1 MLARIQGSKDL
12 LNILVNLILDK
23 LFLILKTQDVSE
35 IEETIRDKK
44 ENSNL
49 KNSMHRTRRM
59 SSADLSEE
67 QMGQKQINSTK
78 DASSSFY
85 MAKQNI
91 SKNDMNIESK
101 YAQIIEMWNSV
112 KFYTSFS
119 IEKGIQNLPI
129 VNLLSLI
136 LQSFPFSYLKYTQM
150 KMSLQGS
157 QTDGAINNYE
167 LLQEE
172 INKVTGL
179 KKEVMEIID
188 IVWSKFNL

>member
-1 MLARIQGSKDL
+1 M
-12 LNILVNLILDK
+12 
-23 LFLILKTQDVSE
+23 
-35 IEETIRDKK
+35 
-44 ENSNL
+44 
-49 KNSMHRTRRM
+49 
-59 SSADLSEE
+59 
-67 QMGQKQINSTK
+67 
-78 DASSSFY
+78 
-85 MAKQNI
+85 
-91 SKNDMNIESK
+91 
-101 YAQIIEMWNSV
+101 
-112 KFYTSFS
+112 
-119 IEKGIQNLPI
+119 PI

-157 QTDGAINNYE
+157 QRDGAIDNYE

>member
-1 MLARIQGSKDL
+1 
-12 LNILVNLILDK
+12 
-23 LFLILKTQDVSE
+23 
-35 IEETIRDKK
+35 
-44 ENSNL
+44 
-49 KNSMHRTRRM
+49 
-59 SSADLSEE
+59 
-67 QMGQKQINSTK
+67 
-78 DASSSFY
+78 
-85 MAKQNI
+85 
-91 SKNDMNIESK
+91 
-101 YAQIIEMWNSV
+101 V
-112 KFYTSFS
+112 KFYTRFS
-119 IEKGIQNLPI
+119 IEKGISNLPI

-157 QTDGAINNYE
+157 RRDAAIDNYE